1 MYIIILQSY
10 LWPPIVS
17 CAFCVGLGNTTGT
30 PPNPI
35 FRGRGVAVAPPPR
48 VWSSQALLPFQ
59 KEIGQVICVWSG
71 TKKNAI
77 ISDGFVIYYWLQA
90 YKHRPCWKDQGSK
103 GAMNVLDGYGKDYGP
118 HGSAAPMGSCS
129 FAHHYSEIFHA
140 LSLMEEKWYCVCL
153 AE

>member
-30 PPNPI
+30 PQPH
-35 FRGRGVAVAPPPR
+35 FQRQRGGRGPTPKSVVFTSLASIPKGNWPSNMCGRA
-48 VWSSQALLPFQ
+48 Q
-59 KEIGQVICVWSG
+59 KKMLSYQMGLSYTIGCKLTNTG
-71 TKKNAI
+71 
-77 ISDGFVIYYWLQA
+77 
-90 YKHRPCWKDQGSK
+90 PCWKDQGSK
-103 GAMNVLDGYGKDYGP
+103 GAMKVLNSYGKDYGP